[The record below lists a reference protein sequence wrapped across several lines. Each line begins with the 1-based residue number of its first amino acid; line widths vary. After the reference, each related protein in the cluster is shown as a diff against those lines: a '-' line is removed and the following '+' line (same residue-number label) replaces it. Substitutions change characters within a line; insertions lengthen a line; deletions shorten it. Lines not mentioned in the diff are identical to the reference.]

1 MKFSMLKS
9 WKTNTSQ
16 DSSFSYIFFTQRSYL
31 ENKREK
37 IRIHNIKQNDL
48 SALWWIQK
56 AGTYNSCHCDKTSK
70 SCYWNK
76 INIRCCYFKRDDRH
90 LQSKLLAD
98 RVSLLLLLPYSYY
111 SGHSIWNHKW
121 VKFWCHHKAVI
132 MWIIKNSKIEFTGPT
147 WDWVYYNITKFHFRF
162 VLKYENLN
170 CRPFFTKKNL
180 MS

>member
-1 MKFSMLKS
+1 MLFDEFK
-9 WKTNTSQ
+9 KPEHITVVTV
-16 DSSFSYIFFTQRSYL
+16 TKLQRAAIEINL
-31 ENKREK
+31 
-37 IRIHNIKQNDL
+37 
-48 SALWWIQK
+48 
-56 AGTYNSCHCDKTSK
+56 
-70 SCYWNK
+70 
-76 INIRCCYFKRDDRH
+76 NIRCCYFKRDDRH

-162 VLKYENLN
+162 VLKYENLDHTM
-170 CRPFFTKKNL
+170 PELALTAEKSSKSFDH
-180 MS
+180 